1 VEIDFSDWLGRPEF
15 TAALF
20 SAALVSFFG
29 DDVWIRKHIAGS
41 GPFEVLMVLEPV
53 IRCGVPDSA
62 GVKRLQELERSLLEE
77 GVWDHPQIF
86 QMLEAESAR
95 NELMESP
102 RKAIRS
108 MTSTTTNTSGGLTR
122 LELFFRKYF
131 RLVVARIDKLASR
144 LSLSPSI
151 FPTALWSAFVG
162 LIEASPALAILR
174 HRHLDQILG
183 ALTYSV
189 CKFYDHGR
197 SFREIIAAM
206 QPLPEALYK
215 AIWMGEGEPRADLVA
230 FYNAVFL
237 PAIRGVIHSL
247 PPIEELDETASE
259 DTSGAAVPKTPKPS
273 ARRRANSISEPA
285 NGSSPSRIHPI
296 PSAHSPISASN
307 HLTKRVQF
315 HVSPMKHHLSRT
327 IPHTMTPTKLHI
339 STSGTS
345 AQKQKRQQA
354 VEDVGDSTSV
364 TEAADTL
371 INVARRLEF

>member
-1 VEIDFSDWLGRPEF
+1 
-15 TAALF
+15 
-20 SAALVSFFG
+20 
-29 DDVWIRKHIAGS
+29 
-41 GPFEVLMVLEPV
+41 MVLETV

-62 GVKRLQELERSLLEE
+62 GVKRLQELEGSLLEE
-77 GVWDHPQIF
+77 GVWDHPHVF
-86 QMLEAESAR
+86 QMLEAENSR
-95 NELMESP
+95 NSLMESP

-108 MTSTTTNTSGGLTR
+108 MTSTASSTGGLTR

-131 RLVVARIDKLASR
+131 RLVVARIDKLTSR
-144 LSLSPSI
+144 LNLSPAAV

-162 LIEASPALAILR
+162 LIESSPALAILR

-189 CKFYDHGR
+189 CKFYDNPR

-206 QPLPEALYK
+206 QPMPEARYK
-215 AIWMGEGEPRADLVA
+215 AIWMGEGEARADLVA

-237 PAIRGVIHSL
+237 PAIRAVIHSL
-247 PPIEELDETASE
+247 PPKEELDEAASE
-259 DTSGAAVPKTPKPS
+259 DPTTAAVPKTPKPS
-273 ARRRANSISEPA
+273 LRRRANSISEPTS
-285 NGSSPSRIHPI
+285 GSPSRIHPI
-296 PSAHSPISASN
+296 PSAHSPISASS
-307 HLTKRVQF
+307 HLTKRVHF
-315 HVSPMKHHLSRT
+315 NVSPMKHHLSRT

-345 AQKQKRQQA
+345 AQKRQRQPSA
-354 VEDVGDSTSV
+354 SVDDGADSTSV